1 MESKEKAKTI
11 ASLLDDKLA
20 ADIAVLN
27 MEGISLL
34 ADYFILATGKNTR
47 QNKALQGYIEEAM
60 TKEGME
66 PLQIEGQGSGE
77 WILLD
82 YGDVII
88 HLFTEEQRSYYDLER
103 LWKDAARVEIT
114 Q

>member
-1 MESKEKAKTI
+1 MESKVKANSI
-11 ASLLDDKLA
+11 ATLLDDKLA
-20 ADIAVLN
+20 TDIVLLD

-34 ADYFILATGKNTR
+34 ADYYIVATGKSTR
-47 QNKALQGYIEEAM
+47 QNKALQGYIEESM

-66 PLQIEGQGSGE
+66 PLQIEGQRSGE

-88 HLFTEEQRSYYDLER
+88 HLFTQEQRNYYDIER
-103 LWKDAARVEIT
+103 LWKDAPKIEIS
-114 Q
+114 